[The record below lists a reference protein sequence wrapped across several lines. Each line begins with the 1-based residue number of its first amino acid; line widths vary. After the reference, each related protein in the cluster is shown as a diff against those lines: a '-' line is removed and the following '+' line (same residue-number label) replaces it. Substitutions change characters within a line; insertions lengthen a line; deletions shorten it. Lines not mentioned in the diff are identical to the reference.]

1 MHTKYMSNSE
11 QFTHPLPVDDNII
24 VKLPEGTDISVL
36 DNGFQVRG
44 SSLYKPS
51 SEVVNTLAAPIYD
64 NSSPHLFLLGVNVE
78 ILEPGKQWVSGKLRC
93 RLVFEFIPDEQE
105 NNKTPSESVSPLDD
119 LRQMNL

>member
-1 MHTKYMSNSE
+1 MSDSE
-11 QFTHPLPVDDNII
+11 QFIQMLPVDDNII

-44 SSLYKPS
+44 SSLYKSS

-78 ILEPGKQWVSGKLRC
+78 ILEPGKQWVSGNYA
-93 RLVFEFIPDEQE
+93 VA
-105 NNKTPSESVSPLDD
+105 
-119 LRQMNL
+119 